1 MAFKIEMIAKHIGN
15 RLEDKCSDQD
25 ILAPNREE
33 KFQLVEWDLFLSD
46 LDNVENEAA
55 QRAILEEPLERS
67 VVVHKDKPNED
78 KSENDLHRSYNIK
91 DTIIEKALRRCPPAP
106 VLEELTKLSVTYRY
120 SKKLYDLIDQVPMD
134 DEEWTE
140 IKRHLYRLCISKIY
154 GLSEKEIK
162 RVFCIRH
169 GWREDT
175 LLMLV
180 ARRNPPL
187 KVVDIMLKI
196 CRESI
201 AIVDT
206 PLYDWIPVIYAIA
219 YGASHE
225 VISAM
230 IPDNDD
236 FATLQPLKEFNFLED
251 VDVYNRTPLHWTVFY
266 GAKMETVIALRE
278 NSLSEALDK
287 RDDLNKK
294 PFEMAINEGTSM
306 DIVEAL
312 LPDSLDFAQVEANVV
327 RSIIYRKLRDT
338 SHLPES
344 IGGDDEFNDHN
355 HGGWFDG
362 EDEFADKKRYD
373 VSYKVIPHLAKEI
386 PKKHHLQQIMISKSC
401 QTIPIVFLMLDL
413 YACLVLI
420 ISFRC
425 STNYYLTPE
434 VVPETLTPW
443 LFVLMISISYMG
455 LRELSQIY
463 LEGAS
468 WLTDLWNLWD
478 GTTIT
483 LVIWCT
489 VKMLTKDIGHS
500 AFPAV
505 AIAATAM
512 VWFNALVFLRSTF
525 LRFSIF
531 VSGLVTIIQDLIP
544 FLIVSLVLLLGF
556 GEMYNVDS
564 LASGTCRNPT
574 DGGGLSFCSF
584 GDSLFSTYALFVG
597 GIEMEDFAGTTTMK
611 VISIMF
617 GFFVA
622 VILLNVVIAIVSNSW
637 DSVVEEGKEV
647 FWNYR
652 LLFLGGVKNYEEAF
666 ICLGEGGDIRLVEGL
681 TLFLERSLDRV
692 CKVLWVRSDYW

>member
-1 MAFKIEMIAKHIGN
+1 MIAKHIDK
-15 RLEDKCSDQD
+15 RLEEKCSDRD
-25 ILAPNREE
+25 ILAPDREE

-46 LDNVENEAA
+46 LDKVENEAA
-55 QRAILEEPLERS
+55 QRAILEESFKRT
-67 VVVHKDKPNED
+67 VVAHKDQPNAD
-78 KSENDLHRSYNIK
+78 KAMNHVHRSYNIT
-91 DTIIEKALRRCPPAP
+91 DTIIEKALRRSPPDS
-106 VLEELTKLSVTYRY
+106 VLERLTKLSVTYRY
-120 SKKLYDLIDQVPMD
+120 SKILYDLIDQVPMD
-134 DEEWTE
+134 DEEWTD
-140 IKRHLYRLCISKIY
+140 IKRHLYRLCISKIN
-154 GLSEKEIK
+154 GLSETEIK

-175 LLMLV
+175 LLMLT

-187 KVVDIMLKI
+187 KVVGIMLTI

-206 PLYDWIPVIYAIA
+206 PVYDWIPVIYAIA

-225 VISAM
+225 VICAM
-230 IPDNDD
+230 IPNEND
-236 FATLQPLKEFNFLED
+236 FANLQPLKEFNFLED

-266 GAKMETVIALRE
+266 GAKIETVLALRE
-278 NSLSEALDK
+278 NSLAEALDK

-312 LPDSLDFAQVEANVV
+312 LPESLDFKDVEGNIV
-327 RSIIYRKLRDT
+327 RSIIYRKLRDN
-338 SHLPES
+338 SHWPES

-355 HGGWFDG
+355 HGGFLDG
-362 EDEFADKKRYD
+362 EDEFADTKRYN
-373 VSYKVIPHLAKEI
+373 VSQKIIPYLAKEI
-386 PKKHHLQQIMISKSC
+386 PKKYLLQQILISKSC

-420 ISFRC
+420 ISFRY
-425 STNYYLTPE
+425 STTYYLIPE
-434 VVPETLTPW
+434 AVPATITPW
-443 LFVLMISISYMG
+443 LFVLTATILYMG
-455 LRELSQIY
+455 LRELSQMC
-463 LEGAS
+463 LEGVS
-468 WLTDLWNLWD
+468 WLFDPWNFWD
-478 GTTIT
+478 ISTIT

-489 VKMLTKDIGHS
+489 IKMFTNDIGDS
-500 AFPAV
+500 TFPAIC
-505 AIAATAM
+505 IAATAM

-544 FLIVSLVLLLGF
+544 FLIVSLVLLIGF

-574 DGGGLSFCSF
+574 NDGDLSFCTF

-597 GIEMEDFAGTTTMK
+597 GIEMAELASTTAMK
-611 VISIMF
+611 VISITF

-637 DSVVEEGKEV
+637 DSVTEEGKEV

-652 LLFLGGVKNYEEAF
+652 LQFLSGVKNYEEAF
-666 ICLGEGGDIRLVEGL
+666 ICLGEGGDIRLVEAF
-681 TLFLERSLDRV
+681 TAFTERSLDRV